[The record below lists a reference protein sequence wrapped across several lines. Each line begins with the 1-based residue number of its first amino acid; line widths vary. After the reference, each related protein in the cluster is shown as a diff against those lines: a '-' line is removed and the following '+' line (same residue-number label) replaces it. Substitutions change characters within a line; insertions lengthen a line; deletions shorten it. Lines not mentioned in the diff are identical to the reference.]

1 MPIFQKIA
9 LLCGLLMLFCVSS
22 AATAQDASDV
32 AESPLASIYACFDGE
47 VATVKAREASKEILA
62 IDADVAKDLQKES
75 FGFSLPSL
83 PKLSLPKLGGGDGPE
98 EMRLAIKEVRKSGR
112 DYVIE
117 MENGQIWRQ
126 TGGRL
131 NYVPRG
137 DIEAII
143 TSAAMGSFKMKIT
156 DGKSTVR
163 GLRVRRVE

>member
-1 MPIFQKIA
+1 M
-9 LLCGLLMLFCVSS
+9 
-22 AATAQDASDV
+22 
-32 AESPLASIYACFDGE
+32 
-47 VATVKAREASKEILA
+47 KAREASKEILA